1 MMCLL
6 LLTLLWALCSYLFS
20 LISTNPWFWFL
31 WVPLGLISTAIL
43 FAAWLYLIALPIIKR
58 MNPNSKLKIFYTIHI
73 IKMVNLLC
81 GVKVKV
87 EGYENLT
94 KETKVL
100 YVSNHKSMLDPCIMY
115 QAMKCKGPT
124 AASKSD
130 LWDIKPI
137 IPFLDAFRILKI
149 NRGSDR
155 ETAKSIVEG
164 IKYIKEGNGMI
175 LYPEGGI
182 KTREVEHMVAIK
194 AGAYKLAI
202 KSEAVIQPMVLIG
215 ASKISEHKFYQKPV
229 EVTVRILPPLTYDD
243 YKDLNTHEI
252 AYKVLH
258 LVNEHFPNEEK
269 HPIEEEN

>member
-6 LLTLLWALCSYLFS
+6 ILALVWALCSYLYS
-20 LISTNPWFWFL
+20 LISINPWLWFV
-31 WVPLGLISTAIL
+31 WPILGLITTVII
-43 FAAWLYLIALPIIKR
+43 FAFWMYLIVLPIIKR
-58 MNPNSKLKIFYTIHI
+58 INPNNKLKIFYTVHI

-81 GVKVKV
+81 GVKVVV

-94 KETKVL
+94 KENKVL
-100 YVSNHKSMLDPCIMY
+100 YVSNHKSMIDPCILY
-115 QAMKCKGPT
+115 EAMRCKGPT

-137 IPFLDAFRILKI
+137 IPFLDAFKILKI

-164 IKYIKEGNGMI
+164 IKYLKEGNGMI

-182 KTREVEHMVAIK
+182 KTREVEHMVSIK
-194 AGAYKLAI
+194 PGAYKLAT
-202 KSEAVIQPMVLIG
+202 KSEAVIQPVVLIG
-215 ASKISEHKFYQKPV
+215 ASKISERKFLQPRTKV
-229 EVTVRILPPLTYDD
+229 IVRFLPAITYDE
-243 YKDLNTHEI
+243 YKNLNTHEI
-252 AYKVLH
+252 AYKVLY
-258 LVNEHFPNEEK
+258 LINEHFPEEEK